1 MNETRREE
9 YRLYVGIDWATTAH
23 RVVIL
28 DAARRV
34 VAEREVA
41 HTGAALA
48 ALADELTA
56 RAGGEPAAV
65 AVAIEV
71 PRGPV
76 VETLLERGCAVYAL
90 NPKQLDRFRD
100 RYSVAGAKDD
110 RRDARVAAEALITDR
125 DAFRRLRVEEP
136 GVIRLR
142 ELGRTEADLQQELTR
157 LANRLREQ
165 LLRYY
170 PQALALCPA
179 ADEPWFWALLAM
191 APTPAA
197 AARLPLGRVR
207 ALLRARRVRRLSAET
222 VQAELQ
228 TPALRVAPGTAE
240 AASETIGWLLPRL
253 ELVAQQRQA
262 CIRRVEEALDA
273 LTTSGQLSEQRDV
286 LILRSVPGIGRV
298 VAATLLGEAATEVA
312 QRDYHALRTHGGL
325 GPVTK
330 QSGKRRVVQMRYA
343 CHARLREAF
352 YHWGRVSVQR
362 DLRSRAHYTR
372 LRQGGHSH
380 GRALR
385 GVVDRLLHMLM
396 AMLRTQTLYDSSRR
410 QPLAQSA

>member
-1 MNETRREE
+1 MTETTREE
-9 YRLYVGIDWATTAH
+9 YRLYVGIDWATAAH

-28 DAARRV
+28 DAARGV
-34 VAEREVA
+34 VADREVA
-41 HTGAALA
+41 HTGVALA
-48 ALADELTA
+48 GLADELIA
-56 RAGGEPAAV
+56 GAGGDAAAV

-125 DAFRRLRVEEP
+125 AAFRRLRLEEP

-179 ADEPWFWALLAM
+179 ADEPWFWALLGV
-191 APTPAA
+191 APSPAA
-197 AARLPLGRVR
+197 AARLALGPVR
-207 ALLRARRVRRLSAET
+207 TLLRAQRIRRLTAET
-222 VQAELQ
+222 VLAQLH

-253 ELVAQQRQA
+253 ELVARQRQA
-262 CIRRVEEALDA
+262 CARRVQAVLDE
-273 LTTSGQLSEQRDV
+273 LTTSEQRREQRDV

-298 VAATLLGEAATEVA
+298 VAATLLGEAAAEVA
-312 QRDYHALRTHGGL
+312 GRDYHALRVHAGL
-325 GPVTK
+325 APVTK
-330 QSGKRRVVQMRYA
+330 QSGKRRAVQMRYA
-343 CHARLREAF
+343 CHARLRVAV
-352 YHWGRVSVQR
+352 YHWGRVSVQH
-362 DLRSRAHYTR
+362 DPRSRAHYTQ
-372 LRQGGHSH
+372 LRHRGHSH
-380 GRALR
+380 ARALR
-385 GVVDRLLHMLM
+385 GVVDRLLAMLM
-396 AMLRTQTLYDSSRR
+396 AMLRTQTCYDAARR
-410 QPLAQSA
+410 QPLAQGT

>member
-1 MNETRREE
+1 MNDTHREE
-9 YRLYVGIDWATTAH
+9 YQLYVGIDWASAAH
-23 RVVIL
+23 RVIIL
-28 DAARRV
+28 DAARGV
-34 VAEREVA
+34 VADQEVA

-56 RAGGEPAAV
+56 RAGGDAAAV

-76 VETLLERGCAVYAL
+76 VETLLERGFAVYAL

-125 DAFRRLRVEEP
+125 AAFRRVRLEEP

-142 ELGRTEADLQQELTR
+142 ELGRTEAELQQELTR

-179 ADEPWFWALLAM
+179 ADEPWFWALLAV
-191 APTPAA
+191 APSPAA
-197 AARLPLGRVR
+197 AERLALGRVR
-207 ALLRARRVRRLSAET
+207 TLLRAHRIRRLTAEA
-222 VQAELQ
+222 VLAPLH

-253 ELVAQQRQA
+253 ELVARQRQVCA
-262 CIRRVEEALDA
+262 RRVQEVLDQ
-273 LTTSGQLSEQRDV
+273 LTTSGQPSEQRDV

-298 VAATLLGEAATEVA
+298 VAATLLGEAAAEVA
-312 QRDYHALRTHGGL
+312 LRDYHALRTHAGL
-325 GPVTK
+325 APVTK
-330 QSGKRRVVQMRYA
+330 QSGKRRNVQIRYA
-343 CHARLREAF
+343 CHARLRVAF

-362 DLRSRAHYTR
+362 DPRSRAHYTQ
-372 LRQGGHSH
+372 LRQRGHSH
-380 GRALR
+380 ARALR
-385 GVVDRLLHMLM
+385 GVVDRLLAMLM
-396 AMLRTQTLYDSSRR
+396 AMLRTQTCYDPSRR
-410 QPLAQSA
+410 QPLAQTA

>member
-1 MNETRREE
+1 MSETHREE
-9 YRLYVGIDWATTAH
+9 YRLYVGIDWASAAH
-23 RVVIL
+23 RVMIL
-28 DAARRV
+28 DPARGV
-34 VAEREVA
+34 LAEQEVA

-48 ALADELTA
+48 ALGDELTA
-56 RAGGEPAAV
+56 RAGGDAGAV

-100 RYSVAGAKDD
+100 RYSMAGAKDD
-110 RRDARVAAEALITDR
+110 RRDARVLAEALITDR
-125 DAFRRLRVEEP
+125 AAFRRLRVDEP

-142 ELGRTEADLQQELTR
+142 ELGRTEADLQEEVTR
-157 LANRLREQ
+157 LANRLRDQ

-170 PQALALCPA
+170 SQALALCPA
-179 ADEPWFWALLAM
+179 ADEPWFWALLAA
-191 APTPAA
+191 APTPAG
-197 AARLPLGRVR
+197 AARLSLGDVR
-207 ALLRARRVRRLSAET
+207 TLLRAQRIHRLTAEA
-222 VQAELQ
+222 VLAQLH

-253 ELVAQQRQA
+253 ELVAEQRHA
-262 CIRRVEEALDA
+262 CARRVQEVLDE
-273 LTTSGQLSEQRDV
+273 LTTSGQLTEQRDV

-298 VAATLLGEAATEVA
+298 VAATLLGEAAAEVA
-312 QRDYHALRTHGGL
+312 LRDYHGLRTHGGL

-343 CHARLREAF
+343 CHDRLREAF

-362 DLRSRAHYTR
+362 DPRSRAHYAQ
-372 LRQGGHSH
+372 LRKCGHSH

-385 GVVDRLLHMLM
+385 GVADRLLAMLM
-396 AMLRTQTLYDSSRR
+396 AMLRTQTCYDPSRR
-410 QPLAQSA
+410 QPLAKTA

>member
-1 MNETRREE
+1 MNGTHREE
-9 YRLYVGIDWATTAH
+9 YRLYVGIDWASAAH

-28 DAARRV
+28 DAARGV
-34 VAEREVA
+34 VADQEVA

-56 RAGGEPAAV
+56 GAGGDPAAV

-76 VETLLERGCAVYAL
+76 VETLLERGFAVYAL

-125 DAFRRLRVEEP
+125 AAFRRLRGEEP

-142 ELGRTEADLQQELTR
+142 ELGRTEAELQQELTR

-191 APTPAA
+191 APTPSA
-197 AARLPLGRVR
+197 AARLTLDRVR
-207 ALLRARRVRRLSAET
+207 ALLRAQRIRRLTAET
-222 VQAELQ
+222 VRAQLH
-228 TPALRVAPGTAE
+228 TLALRVAPGTAE

-253 ELVAQQRQA
+253 ELLARQRQA
-262 CIRRVEEALDA
+262 CARRVEEVLDE
-273 LTTSGQLSEQRDV
+273 LTTSGQLTEQRDV

-298 VAATLLGEAATEVA
+298 VAATLLGEAAAEVA
-312 QRDYHALRTHGGL
+312 QRDYHALRTHAGL
-325 GPVTK
+325 APVTK
-330 QSGKRRVVQMRYA
+330 QSGKRRDVHMRYA
-343 CHARLREAF
+343 CHARLRVAF

-362 DLRSRAHYTR
+362 DPRSRAHYTQ
-372 LRQGGHSH
+372 LRQRGHSH
-380 GRALR
+380 ARAVR
-385 GVVDRLLHMLM
+385 GVTDRLLAMLM
-396 AMLRTQTLYDSSRR
+396 AMLRTQTCYDPSRR
-410 QPLAQSA
+410 QPLAQTA

>member
-1 MNETRREE
+1 MNETQREE
-9 YRLYVGIDWATTAH
+9 YQLYVGIDWATAAH

-28 DAARRV
+28 DAARHV

-48 ALADELTA
+48 ALADALIA
-56 RAGGEPAAV
+56 RAGGDAAAV

-100 RYSVAGAKDD
+100 RYSMAGAKDD

-125 DAFRRLRVEEP
+125 RACRRLRLDEP

-142 ELGRTEADLQQELTR
+142 ELGRTEAELQQEHTR
-157 LANRLREQ
+157 LANRVREQ

-170 PQALALCPA
+170 PHVLTLCPA
-179 ADEPWFWALLAM
+179 ADEPWFWALLTV

-197 AARLPLGRVR
+197 AARLRLGQVR
-207 ALLRARRVRRLSAET
+207 QLLRAHRIRRLTAET
-222 VQAELQ
+222 VQAQLQ
-228 TPALRVAPGTAE
+228 TPALRVAPGTVE
-240 AASETIGWLLPRL
+240 AASETLGWLLPRL
-253 ELVAQQRQA
+253 GLIARQRQA
-262 CIRRVEEALDA
+262 CARRVQEVLDEV
-273 LTTSGQLSEQRDV
+273 TTSGQLSEQRDV

-298 VAATLLGEAATEVA
+298 VAATLLGEAAAEVA
-312 QRDYHALRTHGGL
+312 RRDYHALRTHGGL
-325 GPVTK
+325 APVTK
-330 QSGKRRVVQMRYA
+330 QSGKRRAVQMRYA
-343 CHARLREAF
+343 CQGRLRDAF
-352 YHWGRVSVQR
+352 YHWGRVNVQH
-362 DLRSRAHYTR
+362 DPRSRAHYTQ
-372 LRQGGHSH
+372 LRQRGHSH
-380 GRALR
+380 ARALR
-385 GVVDRLLHMLM
+385 GVVDRLLAMLM
-396 AMLRTQTLYDSSRR
+396 AMLRAQTPYDPSRR

>member
-1 MNETRREE
+1 MNETQGEE
-9 YRLYVGIDWATTAH
+9 YRLYVGIDWASAAH

-28 DAARRV
+28 DGARRML
-34 VAEREVA
+34 AEQEVA
-41 HTGAALA
+41 HTGAALT
-48 ALADELTA
+48 ALADELIA
-56 RAGGEPAAV
+56 RAGGDAAVV

-110 RRDARVAAEALITDR
+110 RRDARVAAEALVTDR
-125 DAFRRLRVEEP
+125 AAFRRLRLEEP

-142 ELGRTEADLQQELTR
+142 ELGRTEADLQQELMR
-157 LANRLREQ
+157 LANQLRDQ

-179 ADEPWFWALLAM
+179 ADEPWFWALLAV
-191 APTPAA
+191 APTPAG
-197 AARLPLGRVR
+197 AARLSLGDIRT
-207 ALLRARRVRRLSAET
+207 LLRAQRIRRLTAEA
-222 VQAELQ
+222 VLAQLH

-253 ELVAQQRQA
+253 ELVAQQRHA
-262 CIRRVEEALDA
+262 CAGRVHAVLDE
-273 LTTSGQLSEQRDV
+273 LTTSGQLTEQRDV

-298 VAATLLGEAATEVA
+298 VAATLLGEAAAEVA
-312 QRDYHALRTHGGL
+312 LRDYHGLRTHGGL

-343 CHARLREAF
+343 CHDRLREAF

-362 DLRSRAHYTR
+362 DPRSRAHYAQ
-372 LRQGGHSH
+372 LRKCGHSH

-385 GVVDRLLHMLM
+385 GVVDRLLAMLM
-396 AMLRTQTLYDSSRR
+396 AMLRTQTCYDPSRR
-410 QPLAQSA
+410 LPLTQTS

>member
-1 MNETRREE
+1 MNETHREE
-9 YRLYVGIDWATTAH
+9 YRVYVGIDWASAAH
-23 RVVIL
+23 RVIIV

-34 VAEREVA
+34 VAEHEVA

-48 ALADELTA
+48 ALGDELIA
-56 RAGGEPAAV
+56 RAGGDAAAV

-110 RRDARVAAEALITDR
+110 RRDARVLAEALITDR
-125 DAFRRLRVEEP
+125 AAFRRLRVEEP

-142 ELGRTEADLQQELTR
+142 ELGRAEADLQEELTR
-157 LANRLREQ
+157 LANRLRDQ

-179 ADEPWFWALLAM
+179 ADEPWFWALLAV

-197 AARLPLGRVR
+197 AARLASDRVGT
-207 ALLRARRVRRLSAET
+207 LLRAHRIRRLRAES
-222 VQAELQ
+222 VLAQLH

-253 ELVAQQRQA
+253 ELLAQQHRDCA
-262 CIRRVEEALDA
+262 RRVEEALDE
-273 LTTSGQLSEQRDV
+273 LTTSGQLREQRDV

-298 VAATLLGEAATEVA
+298 VAATLLGEAAAEVA
-312 QRDYHALRTHGGL
+312 ARDYHALRTHGGL

-343 CHARLREAF
+343 CHDRLREAF
-352 YHWGRVSVQR
+352 YHWGRVNVQR
-362 DLRSRAHYTR
+362 DPRSRAHYTR
-372 LRQGGHSH
+372 LRQCGHSH

-385 GVVDRLLHMLM
+385 GVVDRLLEMLM
-396 AMLRTQTLYDSSRR
+396 AMLRTQTCYDPSRR
-410 QPLAQSA
+410 QPLAKTA